1 MTTSRDAARPPRS
14 RASAR
19 SQVRGSALLL
29 VGRVLAMGLGLIIQ
43 LMLVRLLTKED
54 YGAFAWAL
62 SVVTLVQ
69 AVIPLGLDRI
79 DSRFL
84 AVSDEQGDDRTL
96 VGVLVA
102 ESGIVVVLGLVS
114 FLLVLLWH
122 RHLAPGIA
130 PSDTAANLL
139 VLLVLL
145 APLGALDAMV
155 LNTFATF
162 ARPRSVFLRRY
173 LLERYGEKALYQEG
187 LTVTVPATR
196 ALSKAATL
204 AVQSGLREVDKRQ
217 GFRGPVAQLAER
229 KVGLVIVPNGSP
241 YERNKDD
248 VRLALVQERARGF
261 GAALA
266 YVNMVG
272 AQDDLVFDGD
282 SIVVDAAGEVLM
294 RTKQFEDQLAIHDL
308 TLPLQT
314 SNPDVIISDENIKV
328 EGTMHGGI
336 AQRKDDLAEIWEA
349 LKSGLRDYVRKN
361 GFKSV
366 VLGLSGGIDS
376 ALVASIAVDA
386 LGAEN
391 VHAVALPSKYSSEHS
406 ISDAEDLARRTGLNF
421 RIVPIDPMVNE
432 FVSNLSL
439 TGLAEE
445 NVQARVRGTTLMG
458 ISNQEGH
465 LVLATG
471 NKSELAVGYSTLY
484 GDAVG
489 GFAPIKDIYKTQVWE
504 LARWRNDLAIY
515 FDQTPPIPVNSI
527 EKEPSAELRPDQKD
541 TDSLPDYLLLDQ
553 LLTRYVDEDEGAAS
567 LIAGG
572 FSHDLVNR
580 VISLVD
586 KAEYKRRQY
595 PPGTKISARA
605 FGKDRRLPVTSRWKE
620 R

>member
-1 MTTSRDAARPPRS
+1 MQQGKLRIALAQVNPTVGDIAANCDLVATQAALAHKAGAQVLVFPEMVLTGYPVEDLALRQSFRNASRIAISELAKRVASSGFGDLVMVVGYLDQLDGAPDRLGQPTGAPQNAIAVIHNGEIKARYIKHHLPN
-14 RASAR
+14 
-19 SQVRGSALLL
+19 
-29 VGRVLAMGLGLIIQ
+29 
-43 LMLVRLLTKED
+43 
-54 YGAFAWAL
+54 YGVFDEFRNFVPGEK
-62 SVVTLVQ
+62 SVVVRIGGID
-69 AVIPLGLDRI
+69 VGLAICEDI
-79 DSRFL
+79 W
-84 AVSDEQGDDRTL
+84 Q
-96 VGVLVA
+96 
-102 ESGIVVVLGLVS
+102 
-114 FLLVLLWH
+114 
-122 RHLAPGIA
+122 
-130 PSDTAANLL
+130 N
-139 VLLVLL
+139 
-145 APLGALDAMV
+145 
-155 LNTFATF
+155 
-162 ARPRSVFLRRY
+162 
-173 LLERYGEKALYQEG
+173 
-187 LTVTVPATR
+187 
-196 ALSKAATL
+196 
-204 AVQSGLREVDKRQ
+204 
-217 GFRGPVAQLAER
+217 RGPVAQLAER

-261 GAALA
+261 NAALA

-282 SIVVDAAGEVLM
+282 SIVVDATGEVLM

-314 SNPDVIISDENIKV
+314 SNPDVIISEAGARI

-489 GFAPIKDIYKTQVWE
+489 GFAPIKDIYKTQVWQ
-504 LARWRNDLAIY
+504 LARWRNELAIY
-515 FDQTPPIPVNSI
+515 LDQIPPIPESSI
-527 EKEPSAELRPDQKD
+527 TKEPSAELRPDQKD
-541 TDSLPDYLLLDQ
+541 TDSLPDYILLDQ
-553 LLTRYVDEDEGAAS
+553 LLVRYVDGDEGAAS

-572 FSHDLVNR
+572 FGHDLVNR
-580 VISLVD
+580 VITLVD
-586 KAEYKRRQY
+586 RAEYKRRQY
-595 PPGTKISARA
+595 PPGTKISSRA
-605 FGKDRRLPVTSRWKE
+605 FGKDRRLPVTSRWRE
-620 R
+620 Q